1 MTEGTR
7 ADLLA
12 FKPKLNIVSLNG
24 KNFYIR
30 DNTVADVNF
39 ITFEGRKFAEKLAK
53 QQGIELNDD
62 EEHNARQLAK
72 VSDQYVYARAIAGKL
87 CDKDGHL
94 LYDVTNEDDLKEIN
108 SLDSGLLDA
117 LTKVAEKK
125 SQDSQSEESSK

>member
-12 FKPKLNIVSLNG
+12 FKPKLITVPLNG

-30 DNTVADVNF
+30 ENTVADINF
-39 ITFEGRKFAEKLAK
+39 ITFESRKFAEKLAK
-53 QQGIELNDD
+53 QQGLELSDD

-72 VSDQYVYARAIAGKL
+72 VSDPYIYARAIAGKL
-87 CDKDGHL
+87 CDKDGNL
-94 LYDVTNEDDLKEIN
+94 LYDFTNEEDLKEIN

-125 SQDSQSEESSK
+125 SKDSQSEESSK

>member
-12 FKPKLNIVSLNG
+12 LKPKLTAVILNG

-30 DNTVADVNF
+30 DNTVADINF
-39 ITFEGRKFAEKLAK
+39 ITFESRKFAEKLAK
-53 QQGIELNDD
+53 QQGIELSDD

-72 VSDQYVYARAIAGKL
+72 VSDPYVYARAIAGKL
-87 CDKDGHL
+87 CDKDGNL
-94 LYDVTNEDDLKEIN
+94 LYDVTNENDLKEIN